1 MDSSLYTVLLT
12 TTASNILE
20 DLESLRL
27 FSRVVTEY
35 CSTVSEAEVKDQAFQ
50 LIFAFDE
57 IVALG
62 YRENVNMT
70 QIRTYIDMDSYDE
83 KVFIAN
89 RKAQERE
96 AADIMKRKAK
106 ELEIARKEQAKKGG
120 IGRGDRVSFPGGI
133 SGSGVVT
140 SDIQNSA
147 VSDSKPSAYSSQG
160 KTGSRGM
167 KLTPKARNVETFVDS
182 IRKEGGD
189 VSTLSAKS
197 TRTATSQPSV
207 AVKYSAPV
215 HILVQEKIN
224 LLADRNGGL
233 EQFEINGVLY
243 LIVNET
249 DGLENTQMQIESKE
263 KRNFQMQ
270 VHPNIDKKL
279 FSQNSIIA
287 IKPEGKPYLLGEK
300 TGVLKWRFA
309 STDESN
315 IPLTINCWPSDGG
328 DRCDVNIEYELTQP
342 TLSLSDVTISIPL
355 PTGSGNPVV
364 TESDGDY
371 AVDSKKRVLD
381 WHLAVI
387 DSSNRTGSMEFSI
400 PGLQDDF
407 FPISI
412 QFHSDRPLM
421 QFSIHDVIARNTG
434 EKVKFSSEAEL
445 TVERYVIQ

>member
-1 MDSSLYTVLLT
+1 M
-12 TTASNILE
+12 
-20 DLESLRL
+20 
-27 FSRVVTEY
+27 
-35 CSTVSEAEVKDQAFQ
+35 
-50 LIFAFDE
+50 
-57 IVALG
+57 
-62 YRENVNMT
+62 
-70 QIRTYIDMDSYDE
+70 
-83 KVFIAN
+83 
-89 RKAQERE
+89 
-96 AADIMKRKAK
+96 
-106 ELEIARKEQAKKGG
+106 
-120 IGRGDRVSFPGGI
+120 
-133 SGSGVVT
+133 
-140 SDIQNSA
+140 
-147 VSDSKPSAYSSQG
+147 
-160 KTGSRGM
+160 
-167 KLTPKARNVETFVDS
+167 
-182 IRKEGGD
+182 
-189 VSTLSAKS
+189 
-197 TRTATSQPSV
+197 
-207 AVKYSAPV
+207 
-215 HILVQEKIN
+215 
-224 LLADRNGGL
+224 
-233 EQFEINGVLY
+233 
-243 LIVNET
+243 
-249 DGLENTQMQIESKE
+249 
-263 KRNFQMQ
+263 
-270 VHPNIDKKL
+270 
-279 FSQNSIIA
+279 
-287 IKPEGKPYLLGEK
+287 
-300 TGVLKWRFA
+300 LKWRFT